1 MRSVVPRESSAMDT
15 NAAQAWD
22 RAMALTIGQL
32 QPRQAHE
39 AAEPAEALPVAETQ
53 EIDWDEWCAVTATPV
68 GQIPTQRTSA
78 G

>member
-1 MRSVVPRESSAMDT
+1 MDA

-32 QPRQAHE
+32 QPRD
-39 AAEPAEALPVAETQ
+39 AAEPAETLPVAEAQ
-53 EIDWDEWCAVTATPV
+53 EIDWDEWCAVTAAPV
-68 GQIPTQRTSA
+68 GQIPTTRTSA

>member
-1 MRSVVPRESSAMDT
+1 MDA

-32 QPRQAHE
+32 QPRLAHE

>member
-32 QPRQAHE
+32 QPRPALE
-39 AAEPAEALPVAETQ
+39 ATEPAEALPVAEAQ
-53 EIDWDEWCAVTATPV
+53 EIDWDEWCAVTAAPV
-68 GQIPTQRTSA
+68 GQIPTHRTSA

>member
-1 MRSVVPRESSAMDT
+1 MRSVVPRDSSAMDAH
-15 NAAQAWD
+15 AAQAWD

-32 QPRQAHE
+32 QPRPACE
-39 AAEPAEALPVAETQ
+39 ATEPAETLPVAEAQ
-53 EIDWDEWCAVTATPV
+53 EIDWAEWCAVTATPV